1 MQRTAGSWS
10 STQAQMHGKGFIGGG
25 SHREVPGR
33 VRRDFAAP
41 LCRGLEGEYRGQRLV
56 SIFPGPPGGEQGD
69 VRMKQKAVRGLGGKA
84 SDAEGSIIACERGRT
99 RDRHA
104 AGGIMPPR
112 KFTSTLNL

>member
-1 MQRTAGSWS
+1 MVQRTAGSWS

-56 SIFPGPPGGEQGD
+56 SIFPGPPGGEQ
-69 VRMKQKAVRGLGGKA
+69 
-84 SDAEGSIIACERGRT
+84 EGRCEDETKSSQR
-99 RDRHA
+99 
-104 AGGIMPPR
+104 PR
-112 KFTSTLNL
+112 RESQRC